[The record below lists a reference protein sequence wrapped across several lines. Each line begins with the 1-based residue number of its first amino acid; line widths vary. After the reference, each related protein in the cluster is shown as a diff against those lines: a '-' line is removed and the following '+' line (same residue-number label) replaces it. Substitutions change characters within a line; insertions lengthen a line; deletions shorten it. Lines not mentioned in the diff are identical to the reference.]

1 MESYL
6 NNNMGLL
13 CVEYTGEV
21 FFCRQCHIFPPYVC
35 VTVIL
40 PSAQAFH
47 GAFEDFVTWLRE
59 TERKIQRDDPLK
71 LEEGELKSGLKYL
84 KVTMTLV

>member
-1 MESYL
+1 
-6 NNNMGLL
+6 MGPL
-13 CVEYTGEV
+13 CILGRSFPAISVI
-21 FFCRQCHIFPPYVC
+21 FFPPIFNYVC
-35 VTVIL
+35 VTVVL